1 MRELVLAFLLMT
13 VCSVFG
19 QDVPKSPQTSQP
31 PQPPKPFMAQLKQT
45 VVVIKLECQDGQTSY
60 HASGTGF
67 FVQVESEKQGYAAP
81 YLVTNRHVAECWDH
95 HQHPMEVKSVSI
107 RVNLLDG
114 SSKIE
119 WLNEKGNASWVLPSN
134 ESVDLAVL
142 PLGLKSDKVAWMTIP
157 VSGFATA
164 DMFSSGQIHEGQSII
179 FTGFFPKIEGV
190 KKAQPIVRE
199 GIISSLADEP
209 LIELKKGHP
218 AKFYL
223 GDVHVLAGNSGS
235 PVMVDLAGRQGSA
248 IIAGEAY
255 RLIGVVS
262 GYLTEDEDMSLKLE
276 TTVEATASANSG
288 ITTIVPV
295 ADLRALLN
303 DERLL
308 KQRGAQ
314 ASMLMPAK

>member
-1 MRELVLAFLLMT
+1 MRKLIVGFMLAI
-13 VCSVFG
+13 CSTAFG
-19 QDVPKSPQTSQP
+19 QDTPKPPP
-31 PQPPKPFMAQLKQT
+31 PQPQKPIMAQLKET
-45 VVVIKLECQDGQTSY
+45 VIVIKLECQDGPTPY
-60 HASGTGF
+60 PASGTGF
-67 FVQVESEKQGYAAP
+67 FVQIGDWKQGTAFT

-95 HQHPMEVKSVSI
+95 RQRPMEVKSVSI
-107 RVNLLDG
+107 RINLLDG
-114 SSKIE
+114 SSTTVA
-119 WLNEKGNASWVLPSN
+119 LNERGNAPWVLPSS

-142 PLGLKSDKVAWMTIP
+142 PLGLKTDKAEWLTIP
-157 VSGFATA
+157 TSLFATD
-164 DMFSSGQIHEGQSII
+164 DMFSSGRIHEGQRIV

-209 LIELKKGHP
+209 LILLKKDVA

-235 PVMVDLAGRQGSA
+235 PVMVNLGGIQGSSLTL
-248 IIAGEAY
+248 GEDY

-262 GYLTEDEDMSLKLE
+262 GYLTEDENMSLKLE

-295 ADLRALLN
+295 ADLMALLN

-308 KQRGAQ
+308 KQRAGKV
-314 ASMLMPAK
+314 P

>member
-1 MRELVLAFLLMT
+1 MKLTAIIFLLAT
-13 VCSVFG
+13 AYPVHS
-19 QDVPKSPQTSQP
+19 QDAPKAQQP
-31 PQPPKPFMAQLKQT
+31 PRPFMAQLKET
-45 VVVIKLECQDGQTSY
+45 VVVIKLECQDGQTAY

-67 FVQVESEKQGYAAP
+67 FVQVESDKPGYAVP

-95 HQHPMEVKSVSI
+95 RQHPMEVKSVSI
-107 RVNLLDG
+107 RFNLLDG

-119 WLNEKGNASWVLPSN
+119 PLNENGNAAWVLPSS

-142 PLGLKSDKVAWMTIP
+142 PLGLKNDKAEWLSFRVSD
-157 VSGFATA
+157 FATD
-164 DMFSSGQIHEGQSII
+164 DMFSSGQIHEGQSIV

-190 KKAQPIVRE
+190 KKTRPIVRE

-235 PVMVDLAGRQGSA
+235 PVMVSLGGMQGSSLVLT
-248 IIAGEAY
+248 ESY

-303 DERLL
+303 DERLS
-308 KQRGAQ
+308 KQRAAQ
-314 ASMLMPAK
+314 ASKLIPAK